1 MCAGGWGPYP
11 DWRWNVAL
19 GGFWMKLCAFAVA
32 IALLAADT
40 GKASGPAPKGENSS
54 IRYPVIPS
62 PLHPAAPLPDS
73 SPPQGTSA
81 LTLAQLEALALEH
94 NPTLTQASARI
105 AAARG
110 KLVQAGLYPNPV
122 AGYQGEEMG
131 IAGTA
136 GFQGGFV
143 GQELVTAG
151 KLRFDRA
158 VAVQELRQAEHQ
170 YQAQQQRVLNDVRA
184 GYYEVLTAQ
193 RAVELTEQLVRIGDE
208 GLRAAEQLF
217 DAKEVSRVDVLEARI
232 EADSTRLKLQNARN
246 RALAAWRRLAAV
258 LGRPDAQTAPV
269 AGNLEEDVPR
279 FVWDDVLQRLLG
291 ESPEVAEARAGVERA
306 RCVLARQ
313 CAQRIPNVSVQT
325 GVQHD
330 NESGDNIAKVEVA
343 LPLPIFNRNQGNI
356 ARADAELIA
365 AQNEVRRVELVLRD
379 RLAAAFQR
387 YADAREQVETYNQ
400 KILPNAKTSL
410 DLVRRAYQ
418 QGEIGYIGLLTS
430 QRTYF
435 SAQLSYL
442 EALRQL
448 QTSRVAIEG
457 LLLSGGLRQEAASL
471 GAAADQ

>member
-1 MCAGGWGPYP
+1 VTPSP
-11 DWRWNVAL
+11 
-19 GGFWMKLCAFAVA
+19 
-32 IALLAADT
+32 
-40 GKASGPAPKGENSS
+40 PH
-54 IRYPVIPS
+54 PVTAS
-62 PLHPAAPLPDS
+62 PLHRAAPLPDS
-73 SPPQGTSA
+73 RPPQGTSA
-81 LTLAQLEALALEH
+81 LSLAQLEALALEH
-94 NPTLTQASARI
+94 NPTLTQAGARI

-143 GQELVTAG
+143 GQEIVTAG

-158 VAVQELRQAEHQ
+158 IATQELRQAEHQ
-170 YQAQQQRVLNDVRA
+170 YQAQQRRVLNDVRV
-184 GYYEVLTAQ
+184 GYCEVLTAQ

-208 GLRAAEQLF
+208 GLRAAEQLYA
-217 DAKEVSRVDVLEARI
+217 AKERSRVDVLEARI
-232 EADSTRLKLQNARN
+232 EADSTRLRLASARN
-246 RALAAWRRLAAV
+246 RSQAAWRRLAAV
-258 LGRPDAQTAPV
+258 LGRPDMETAPLT
-269 AGNLEEDVPR
+269 GNLEEDVPR
-279 FVWDDVLQRLLG
+279 FVWDDVLQRLLD

-306 RCVLARQ
+306 RNVLARQ

-330 NESGDNIAKVEVA
+330 NESRDNIAKVEVA

-356 ARADAELIA
+356 AKADAELIA
-365 AQNEVRRVELVLRD
+365 AENEVRRVELVLRD
-379 RLAAAFQR
+379 RLAAALQR
-387 YADAREQVETYNQ
+387 YADAREQAETYHG

-410 DLVRRAYQ
+410 DLVRAAYQ
-418 QGEIGYIGLLTS
+418 QGELGYIGLLTS

-457 LLLSGGLRQEAASL
+457 LLLSGGLRQESPSP
-471 GAAADQ
+471 GAPGEQ

>member
-1 MCAGGWGPYP
+1 
-11 DWRWNVAL
+11 
-19 GGFWMKLCAFAVA
+19 MKLCAFAVA
-32 IALLAADT
+32 IALLAADP
-40 GKASGPAPKGENSS
+40 GKASGPAPKGEDSS
-54 IRYPVIPS
+54 IRHPVTPSPPHPVTAS
-62 PLHPAAPLPDS
+62 PLHPAAPLPDG

-81 LTLAQLEALALEH
+81 LSLTQLEALALEH
-94 NPTLTQASARI
+94 NPTLTQAGARI

-143 GQELVTAG
+143 GQEIVTAG

-158 VAVQELRQAEHQ
+158 VATQELRQAEYQ
-170 YQAQQQRVLNDVRA
+170 YQAQQRRVLNDVRA

-208 GLRAAEQLF
+208 GLRAAEQLYA
-217 DAKEVSRVDVLEARI
+217 AKEVSRVDVLEARI
-232 EADSTRLKLQNARN
+232 EADSTRLRLQSARN
-246 RALAAWRRLAAV
+246 RSQAVWRRLAAV
-258 LGRPDAQTAPV
+258 LGRPDLETAPLT
-269 AGNLEEDVPR
+269 GNLEEQVPR
-279 FVWDDVLQRLLG
+279 FVWDDVLQRLLD

-306 RCVLARQ
+306 RNVLARQ

-356 ARADAELIA
+356 AKADAELIA
-365 AQNEVRRVELVLRD
+365 AENEVRRVELVLRD
-379 RLAAAFQR
+379 RLAAALQR

-410 DLVRRAYQ
+410 DLVRTAYQ

-457 LLLSGGLRQEAASL
+457 LLLSGGLRQESPSP
-471 GAAADQ
+471 GAAGEQ